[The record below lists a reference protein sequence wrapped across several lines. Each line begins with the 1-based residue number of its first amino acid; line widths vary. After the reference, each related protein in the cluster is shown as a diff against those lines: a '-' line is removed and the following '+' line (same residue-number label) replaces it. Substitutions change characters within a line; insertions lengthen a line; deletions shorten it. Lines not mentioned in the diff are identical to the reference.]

1 MLAKFKKKYI
11 GDWDFYQKY
20 LLLAIPMI
28 LQNAITNLVSFLDN
42 IMVGQLGTEQMS
54 GVAIVNQLIFVYN
67 LAIFGA
73 VSAASIF
80 GAQYFGKGNHKGHM
94 YSFRFKLYA
103 TLLVTGGA
111 ILLFLTKGSA
121 LISLYLTDTVGNGAT
136 DLALQYGL
144 EYLAIMMVGL
154 IPFAVNQSY
163 ATNIKET
170 GQTFIPMLASFVAVG
185 TNAILDYLM
194 IFGIGPFPELGVQG
208 AALATV
214 IARYIEALI
223 VVIWAHIHR
232 GKNRYLEG
240 AYTGFG
246 IPLAELKAILIK
258 GFPLMMNEVL
268 WAAGMTTVTQCY
280 SVRGLDVVAGLNI
293 ASTITNLF
301 NIVYLQLGSCI
312 SIVVGQYLGAGKLED
327 AKDADNKMIV
337 FSVFC
342 CVIMA
347 ALMFVVGGFFPG
359 IYNTTEEIREL
370 ATSFIAV
377 SAIIMPFC
385 AFSHASYFTLRSG
398 GKTVVTFLFDSVFTW
413 VIVVPAAYLLAHFT
427 GLGIVSIYF
436 LEQGTELKG
445 ASAVIEKDYTS
456 GRLAEQL
463 DADELLILTSVEKVS
478 VNFHKQDEEELGE
491 ISVAQA
497 KEYMAEGQFEANT
510 MLPKIQASVEFVE
523 QGEGKKAVITSIDK
537 AVDAYLGRTGTV
549 IC

>member
-1 MLAKFKKKYI
+1 M
-11 GDWDFYQKY
+11 
-20 LLLAIPMI
+20 
-28 LQNAITNLVSFLDN
+28 
-42 IMVGQLGTEQMS
+42 
-54 GVAIVNQLIFVYN
+54 
-67 LAIFGA
+67 
-73 VSAASIF
+73 
-80 GAQYFGKGNHKGHM
+80 
-94 YSFRFKLYA
+94 
-103 TLLVTGGA
+103 
-111 ILLFLTKGSA
+111 
-121 LISLYLTDTVGNGAT
+121 
-136 DLALQYGL
+136 
-144 EYLAIMMVGL
+144 GL

-347 ALMFVVGGFFPG
+347 ALMFVVGG
-359 IYNTTEEIREL
+359 I
-370 ATSFIAV
+370 
-377 SAIIMPFC
+377 
-385 AFSHASYFTLRSG
+385 FSGYLQYHG
-398 GKTVVTFLFDSVFTW
+398 GD
-413 VIVVPAAYLLAHFT
+413 
-427 GLGIVSIYF
+427 
-436 LEQGTELKG
+436 QGTGYQFYCGIGHHHALL
-445 ASAVIEKDYTS
+445 
-456 GRLAEQL
+456 RLQPCVVFYPA
-463 DADELLILTSVEKVS
+463 
-478 VNFHKQDEEELGE
+478 F
-491 ISVAQA
+491 
-497 KEYMAEGQFEANT
+497 
-510 MLPKIQASVEFVE
+510 
-523 QGEGKKAVITSIDK
+523 
-537 AVDAYLGRTGTV
+537 RW
-549 IC
+549 

>member
-223 VVIWAHIHR
+223 VGTHPSGKKPLSGGSLHR
-232 GKNRYLEG
+232 LWYSACGIEG
-240 AYTGFG
+240 DPDQG
-246 IPLAELKAILIK
+246 ISADDERGAVGSGHDNGDP
-258 GFPLMMNEVL
+258 VL
-268 WAAGMTTVTQCY
+268 
-280 SVRGLDVVAGLNI
+280 
-293 ASTITNLF
+293 
-301 NIVYLQLGSCI
+301 
-312 SIVVGQYLGAGKLED
+312 
-327 AKDADNKMIV
+327 
-337 FSVFC
+337 FC
-342 CVIMA
+342 Q
-347 ALMFVVGGFFPG
+347 
-359 IYNTTEEIREL
+359 
-370 ATSFIAV
+370 
-377 SAIIMPFC
+377 
-385 AFSHASYFTLRSG
+385 RSG
-398 GKTVVTFLFDSVFTW
+398 RG
-413 VIVVPAAYLLAHFT
+413 
-427 GLGIVSIYF
+427 G
-436 LEQGTELKG
+436 GTEHCLHHHESVQYCLS
-445 ASAVIEKDYTS
+445 SAGFLYQYC
-456 GRLAEQL
+456 G
-463 DADELLILTSVEKVS
+463 
-478 VNFHKQDEEELGE
+478 
-491 ISVAQA
+491 
-497 KEYMAEGQFEANT
+497 
-510 MLPKIQASVEFVE
+510 
-523 QGEGKKAVITSIDK
+523 
-537 AVDAYLGRTGTV
+537 GTV
-549 IC
+549 SGCR

>member
-94 YSFRFKLYA
+94 
-103 TLLVTGGA
+103 
-111 ILLFLTKGSA
+111 FLTKGSA

-342 CVIMA
+342 CVSCIC
-347 ALMFVVGGFFPG
+347 
-359 IYNTTEEIREL
+359 I
-370 ATSFIAV
+370 
-377 SAIIMPFC
+377 
-385 AFSHASYFTLRSG
+385 
-398 GKTVVTFLFDSVFTW
+398 FLFDSVFTW

-436 LEQGTELKG
+436 LVQGTELIK
-445 ASAVIEKDYTS
+445 VII
-456 GRLAEQL
+456 G
-463 DADELLILTSVEKVS
+463 
-478 VNFHKQDEEELGE
+478 
-491 ISVAQA
+491 
-497 KEYMAEGQFEANT
+497 
-510 MLPKIQASVEFVE
+510 
-523 QGEGKKAVITSIDK
+523 
-537 AVDAYLGRTGTV
+537 YLMV
-549 IC
+549 KSNVWVVQMV